1 MKISSRLLW
10 VIFAIML
17 VVYPVSLNAQKYNKY
32 GDSYNFR
39 KGMEALDE
47 RDSKKAEDSFRKEI
61 DEHPENGYAYLYLA
75 HIQQHNEEYGKAL
88 SSVDN
93 ALKYIPKKDKEYKGA
108 CHYKR
113 AGIYRALDKYDEA
126 ILDYTMA
133 ISYNPDDEDSFWER
147 AQIYFEQEKY
157 DLADADY
164 RAMQK
169 LDANSPLS
177 FMGLGRNEVKRGNF
191 QNAVDLYD
199 HVVALYP
206 EYESGYS
213 FRAEAYMGLK
223 RYMEAASDIVKA
235 LELDYDNK
243 AFGLMIDI
251 ADSAFVQISTK
262 LKAMAVTDANSAYW
276 PYCLGVINEHVKKYN
291 DAITNYLKAS
301 KLDEDAMTYSR
312 ISSCYEDMGEWAS
325 AIEYMDKAIS
335 LDPKDTDYVLYKANI
350 YYEAGQIQTA
360 IEVMDQY
367 IELVPDYA
375 GGYYRRGWFKD
386 NIKDIDGAIEDYTT
400 SITLDSDY
408 PYAIMSRGNMY
419 LLKGEN
425 ELAKKDFEMVVQK
438 DTIPE
443 EGSCTMYALMHLGR
457 NDEAIEWMN
466 KMLESSEEEG
476 VRYEAACLY
485 SLMGDIEKSL
495 YYLEES
501 LKRGNK
507 SYHHM
512 MTDDDIDN
520 IRNLDAFKALMEKYF
535 PQEVEQESSN
545 EALVEYAEKVVEV
558 PFTRHGGV
566 TQVKCSVNGLP
577 LHFIFDTGA
586 ADVTISRVEA
596 TFMFKNEYLS
606 SSDVIGK
613 ARYMDA
619 NGDISVG
626 TVLNIKKITF
636 GGLELENVR
645 ASVVE
650 SNNAPLLLGQSVLN
664 RLGKIEIDYDR
675 SVLKITTKER
685 IQ

>member
-10 VIFAIML
+10 VVFAIML
-17 VVYPVSLNAQKYNKY
+17 IVCPVSLNAQKYNKY

-367 IELVPDYA
+367 VELVPDYA